1 MFLSPAEMSLTK
13 LSLAGKNLIVPGQGE
28 FSERHPGWGWN
39 GKIAN
44 LFYSVFTRTAVHGN
58 NLKK

>member
-1 MFLSPAEMSLTK
+1 MYLQKVMSKKTFAMLLTK
-13 LSLAGKNLIVPGQGE
+13 LSLAGKNLIVPCQGE
-28 FSERHPGWGWN
+28 FSEWG

>member
-1 MFLSPAEMSLTK
+1 MSKKTFAMLLTK
-13 LSLAGKNLIVPGQGE
+13 LSLAGKNLIVPCQGE
-28 FSERHPGWGWN
+28 FSEWG